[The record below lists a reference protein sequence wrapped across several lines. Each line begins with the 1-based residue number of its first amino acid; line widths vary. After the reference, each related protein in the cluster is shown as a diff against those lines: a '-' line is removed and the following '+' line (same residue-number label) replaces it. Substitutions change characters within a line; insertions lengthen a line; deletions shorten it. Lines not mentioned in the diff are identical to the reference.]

1 MRKQLLLFVMM
12 LLPLVASADAIDID
26 GVYYNLNTD
35 AKTAEVAKNPSKYS
49 GWVII
54 PSSVKYEGTD
64 YAVTG
69 IGDNAFSRCSDLFCV
84 VIGKNVKTIASNA
97 FSRGKLTSVWALMET
112 PPAIANSTFSANT
125 KATLHVPAS
134 SLEAYRNA
142 DIWNTSFVDIVAMEG
157 NPINDNPI
165 AFADAKV
172 KALCVANWDTNGDGE
187 LSEKEAFV
195 VTDLNG
201 VFSQNETITSFDEL
215 PYFVNV
221 SSLGEN
227 EFKGCSNLTS
237 ISIPSWVTN
246 IGKEAFNGCNSLI
259 DVWAYMKTPLDI
271 ESTTF
276 SNSSNATLHV
286 PVNSIAAYTSAY
298 YWKEFLYILAISD
311 KPLNNPIVFADANVK
326 ALCVAHWDTNG
337 DGELSEME
345 ASKVTDLQGVFS
357 QNETITSFDELS
369 YFVSL
374 QRIGENE
381 FTGCSNLASISIPY
395 RVASIGYRDVSYPTD
410 AFSGCTNLVKVE
422 LHCDAMVSCDFPEW
436 GSGLCGIFGSQVEEY
451 ILGDEITG
459 IGMSAFRGAYYIK
472 SIKISDNVTRIGPRA
487 FEWCYGNLKSITLPN
502 SLKEIATYAFHG
514 CSLLTSINIPANV
527 VSIGQEAFDGCG
539 NLKRVYCFAY
549 PIQFTED
556 YYFPFT
562 RGAYQNAT
570 LHVPANLINAYRNS
584 KLWNDFG
591 HIVALESAVDG
602 LYYDFDGIAKTAE
615 IISITQDLGGAVVIP
630 STVNHGGAYN
640 VTSIGAS
647 AFTGCSNLTSV
658 TIPNSITSIGEG
670 AFSNCEGLTSA
681 VLGEGMA
688 NIGISAFSSCIS
700 LTAIIIPSSVTSIG
714 TSAFSYCPALASI
727 KVENGNTIYDSRN
740 NCNAIIET
748 ATNTLLT
755 GCKNTVIPEDVTKI
769 GDNAF
774 SSCYDLTSVNIPDG
788 VTEIG
793 VEAFANCTGLTSIAI
808 PGSVTILGDF
818 AFYRCFGLNAVYIT
832 NLAAWCGFEFADYYA
847 NYTNPLWFAHH
858 LYLNGKEV
866 TELVIPE
873 GMPSIGDCT
882 FQGLTNL
889 TSVVIPSSVTEIGVN
904 AFRGSSNI
912 TNVYCYAEQVPE
924 LKELKEEY
932 TYSSPNS
939 MWNGVNCENAT
950 LHVPAGSIEDYRNND
965 NWKYFGS
972 IVALTENDPKPTG
985 IENVSSQMSEVRGA
999 FYDLNGRR
1007 LNGQP
1012 TQKGVYIRNGKKII
1026 LK

>member
-134 SLEAYRNA
+134 SLAAYRNA

-172 KALCVANWDTNGDGE
+172 KALCVANWDTSGDGE

-246 IGKEAFNGCNSLI
+246 IGKEAFNGCNSLT

-286 PVNSIAAYTSAY
+286 PVNSIAAYASAY

-337 DGELSEME
+337 DGELSEIE

-357 QNETITSFDELS
+357 QNEAITSFDELS
-369 YFVSL
+369 YFISL
-374 QRIGENE
+374 QRIGDNE
-381 FTGCSNLASISIPY
+381 FMGCKNLASISIPY
-395 RVASIGYRDVSYPTD
+395 RVASIGKMGSSSNE
-410 AFSGCTNLVKVE
+410 AFYGCIKLLKVE
-422 LHCDAMVSCDFPEW
+422 LHCDAIVSNDFGEW
-436 GSGLCGIFGSQVEEY
+436 GFGIPYIFGSQVEDY

-459 IGMSAFRGAYYIK
+459 IGTSAFRNATYMK
-472 SIKISDNVTRIGPRA
+472 SIKISDNVTRIGLRA

-502 SLKEIATYAFHG
+502 SLKEIDRYAFHG
-514 CSLLTSINIPANV
+514 CSRLTSINIPANV
-527 VSIGQEAFDGCG
+527 ESIGQEAFDGCG
-539 NLKRVYCFAY
+539 SLKRVYCFAY
-549 PIQFTED
+549 PIQYTDE
-556 YYFPFT
+556 YSFPFT

-570 LHVPANLINAYRNS
+570 LHVPANLLNTYRNS
-584 KLWNDFG
+584 EYWNDFG

-615 IISITQDLGGAVVIP
+615 IISITQDYGGGAVTIP
-630 STVNHGGAYN
+630 STVNNGGAYD
-640 VTSIGAS
+640 VTGIGKS
-647 AFTGCSNLTSV
+647 AFLGCSNLTSV
-658 TIPNSITSIGEG
+658 TIPNSITSIGGG

-727 KVENGNTIYDSRN
+727 KIEDGNAIYDSRN

-755 GCKNTVIPEDVTKI
+755 GCKNTVIPEGITKI
-769 GDNAF
+769 EDYAF
-774 SSCYDLTSVNIPDG
+774 ANCSGLTSVTIPEG

-793 VEAFANCTGLTSIAI
+793 VQAFVGCTGLTSLTI

-818 AFYRCFGLNAVYIT
+818 AFYACRSLEAVYIT
-832 NLAAWCGFEFADYYA
+832 NLAAWCSFDFYDLYG
-847 NYTNPLWFAHH
+847 NYSNPLRFAQH

-873 GMPSIGDCT
+873 GVPSIGDCT
-882 FQGLTNL
+882 FQNLTNL
-889 TSVVIPSSVTEIGVN
+889 TSVVIPSSVKEIGVN
-904 AFRGSSNI
+904 AFDGCSNI

-924 LKELKEEY
+924 PKELKEEY
-932 TYSSPNS
+932 QYNS
-939 MWNGVNCENAT
+939 HAMWIYYYCENAT

-1007 LNGQP
+1007 LNGEP
-1012 TQKGVYIRNGKKII
+1012 TQKGVYIQNGKKII
-1026 LK
+1026 VK